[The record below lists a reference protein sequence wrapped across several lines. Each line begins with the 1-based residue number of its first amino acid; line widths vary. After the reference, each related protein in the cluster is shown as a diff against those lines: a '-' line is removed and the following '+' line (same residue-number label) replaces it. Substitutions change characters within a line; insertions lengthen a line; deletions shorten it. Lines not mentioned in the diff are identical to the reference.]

1 MAALQLRRS
10 VRVVLTRQQMFTFG
24 YRPRTL
30 QRLQL
35 GADAEGRLLA
45 LGHQAT
51 AQTSRFEDFTEHVVE
66 WSGMLYRCENLSWP
80 TVWCRWTS
88 IPRWTCAPPARR
100 WD

>member
-1 MAALQLRRS
+1 ALQ
-10 VRVVLTRQQMFTFG
+10 G
-24 YRPRTL
+24 ARPVAEGEHLLAGQHYAHRPPQL

-66 WSGMLYRCENLSWP
+66 WSGMLYRCENLSLAYRLVP
-80 TVWCRWTS
+80 LDVYT
-88 IPRWTCAPPARR
+88 PL
-100 WD
+100 D